1 MEYTTNN
8 QNGEDE
14 VYESVAARRLAR
26 MGGNDAPPPSAPEEP
41 PTWKDRLSN
50 IWYHYKFHILAALFV
65 ALCLAIL
72 IPQCVASSTVH
83 DLEIL
88 YAGPAYDKYSD
99 TRVQEAIKE
108 AFSDL
113 LADYGEAD
121 DERSIFIRS
130 LLVMTDDQYEAAREE
145 EEYIIN
151 PNFLQEQRRL
161 FRDEVATGKTV
172 ICLLDPLLAEELKKE
187 GTGWLLPLNPLLGNS
202 EIPAYTPLTD
212 GDTVYGVRL
221 FDTDFGKYFDG
232 VNELP
237 RDTVL
242 CLRKMGVRAPKEN
255 SEEVYA
261 ASNHALRKLF
271 AFTIPEDER
280 NLYS

>member
-8 QNGEDE
+8 QNGENE
-14 VYESVAARRLAR
+14 VHESVAARRLAR
-26 MGGNDAPPPSAPEEP
+26 MGGNDPTPPPPPEEP
-41 PTWKDRLSN
+41 SSWQDRLSN
-50 IWYHYKFHILAALFV
+50 IWYHYKWHILV
-65 ALCLAIL
+65 AVFLVVCLAVL

-99 TRVQEAIKE
+99 QRVQEDIRD
-108 AFSDL
+108 AFSAL

-130 LLVMTDDQYEAAREE
+130 LLIMTDDQYEAAREE
-145 EEYIIN
+145 EKYIIN

-172 ICLLDPLLAEELKKE
+172 ICLLDPSLAEELKNE
-187 GTGWLLPLNPLLGNS
+187 ATGWLLPLNPLLGNS
-202 EIPAYTPLTD
+202 EIPAYAPLTD

-221 FDTDFGKYFDG
+221 YDTDFGKYFDG

-242 CLRKMGVRAPKEN
+242 CLRRMGVLAPKEN
-255 SEEVYA
+255 SEEIYA

-271 AFTIPEDER
+271 AFAIPEDER
-280 NLYS
+280 DL